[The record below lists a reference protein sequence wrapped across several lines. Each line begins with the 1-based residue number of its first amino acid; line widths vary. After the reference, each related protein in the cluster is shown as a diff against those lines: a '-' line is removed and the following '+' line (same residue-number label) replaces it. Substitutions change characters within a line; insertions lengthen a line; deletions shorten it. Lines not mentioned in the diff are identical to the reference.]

1 MDFNKMVNDSLV
13 KMEKDGEVQ
22 KLIDKHVASTVDTV
36 VKDLFGMWSDFS
48 KELKNTAKE
57 ALQINFKN
65 LDLAS
70 YNHMILQAIK
80 DKLDDEIKNNGV
92 MQIKGQIESLLNNP
106 KREYRLSELIDEL
119 AEEIEG
125 LENLEHEECR
135 EMSLYVDSLFHSHFV
150 HMDSEENAG
159 VHGCKYALH
168 ISESGELYSVRI
180 NGQEYNGESI
190 VNNFGAK
197 EVMNGLHGLT
207 ETLFKIYTSK
217 AKIIID
223 ESNCK
228 LERTNPEY
236 E

>member
-1 MDFNKMVNDSLV
+1 MDFNKMVNDSLA

-22 KLIDKHVASTVDTV
+22 KLIDKHVASTVESV
-36 VKDLFGMWSDFS
+36 VKDLFGAWSDFS
-48 KELKNTAKE
+48 DELKNTAKE
-57 ALQINFKN
+57 ALQINFKD

-70 YNHMILQAIK
+70 YNHMVFQSIK
-80 DKLDDEIKNNGV
+80 DKLDDELKNKGV
-92 MQIKGQIESLLNNP
+92 AQINRQIESLLTNP
-106 KREYRLSELIDEL
+106 KREYKLSELIDEL

-125 LENLEHEECR
+125 LENLEYEEYH
-135 EMSLYVDSLFHSHFV
+135 EMSLHVDKTYSSYFI
-150 HMDSEENAG
+150 HMDAEEDMSEYR
-159 VHGCKYALH
+159 CKYTLH

-180 NGQEYNGESI
+180 NDQDEDM
-190 VNNFGAK
+190 VNNFDTK
-197 EVMNGLHGLT
+197 RVMSGLYGLE

>member
-1 MDFNKMVNDSLV
+1 MDFNKMVNDSLAR
-13 KMEKDGEVQ
+13 MEKDGEVQ

-48 KELKNTAKE
+48 DELKNTAKE
-57 ALQINFKN
+57 ALQINFKD
-65 LDLAS
+65 LELAS

-92 MQIKGQIESLLNNP
+92 MQIKGQIESLLTNP
-106 KREYRLSELIDEL
+106 KREYKLSELIEEL
-119 AEEIEG
+119 AQEIEG
-125 LENLEHEECR
+125 VEALDYEEYR
-135 EMSLYVDSLFHSHFV
+135 EMSLHVEKTYSSYFI
-150 HMDSEENAG
+150 HMDAEEDMSEY
-159 VHGCKYALH
+159 GCKYTLH
-168 ISESGELYSVRI
+168 ISENGELYSVRI
-180 NGQEYNGESI
+180 NDQDEDM
-190 VNNFGAK
+190 VNNFDAK
-197 EVMNGLHGLT
+197 EVMGGLHGLT

>member
-1 MDFNKMVNDSLV
+1 MDFNKMVNDSLA

-36 VKDLFGMWSDFS
+36 VKDLFGTWSDFS
-48 KELKNTAKE
+48 DELKNTAKE
-57 ALQINFKN
+57 ALQINFKD
-65 LDLAS
+65 LELAS

-92 MQIKGQIESLLNNP
+92 MQIKGQIESLLTNP

-125 LENLEHEECR
+125 VEALDYEEYR
-135 EMSLYVDSLFHSHFV
+135 EMSLHVEKTYSSYFI
-150 HMDSEENAG
+150 HMDAEEDMSKYR
-159 VHGCKYALH
+159 CKYTLH

-180 NGQEYNGESI
+180 NDQDEDM
-190 VNNFGAK
+190 VNNFDTK
-197 EVMNGLHGLT
+197 RVMSGLYGLE

>member
-13 KMEKDGEVQ
+13 KMEKEGEVQ

-48 KELKNTAKE
+48 DELKNTAKE
-57 ALQINFKN
+57 ALQINFKD
-65 LDLAS
+65 LELAS

-92 MQIKGQIESLLNNP
+92 MQIKGQIESLLTNP
-106 KREYRLSELIDEL
+106 KHEYRLSELIDEL

-125 LENLEHEECR
+125 VESLDYEEYR
-135 EMSLYVDSLFHSHFV
+135 EMSLHVEKTYSSYFI
-150 HMDSEENAG
+150 HMDAEEDMSKYR
-159 VHGCKYALH
+159 CKYTLH
-168 ISESGELYSVRI
+168 ISESGELYSVGI
-180 NGQEYNGESI
+180 NDQDEDM
-190 VNNFGAK
+190 VNNFDTK
-197 EVMNGLHGLT
+197 RVMSGLYGLE

-236 E
+236 EWEG

>member
-1 MDFNKMVNDSLV
+1 MDFNKMVSDSLAR
-13 KMEKDGEVQ
+13 MEKDGEVQ

-36 VKDLFGMWSDFS
+36 VKDLFGTWSDFS

-57 ALQINFKN
+57 ALQINFKD
-65 LDLAS
+65 LELAS

-92 MQIKGQIESLLNNP
+92 MQIKGQIESLLTNP
-106 KREYRLSELIDEL
+106 KREYKLSELIDEL

-125 LENLEHEECR
+125 VEALDHEEYR
-135 EMSLYVDSLFHSHFV
+135 EMSLHVDNPYHSYFV
-150 HMDSEENAG
+150 HMDSEENMSDYA
-159 VHGCKYALH
+159 CKYALH

-180 NGQEYNGESI
+180 NDREYNGESI

-223 ESNCK
+223 ESDCK
-228 LERTNPEY
+228 LERTNPGY

>member
-1 MDFNKMVNDSLV
+1 MDFNKMVNDSLA

-22 KLIDKHVASTVDTV
+22 KLIDKHVVSTVESV
-36 VKDLFGMWSDFS
+36 VNDLFGPWSDFS

-57 ALQINFKN
+57 ALQINFKD
-65 LDLAS
+65 LDLES

-80 DKLDDEIKNNGV
+80 GKLDDEIKSKGV
-92 MQIKGQIESLLNNP
+92 TQIKGQIETLLNNP
-106 KREYRLSELIDEL
+106 KREYKLSELIDEL
-119 AEEIEG
+119 AQEIEG
-125 LENLEHEECR
+125 LENLEYEECH
-135 EMSLYVDSLFHSHFV
+135 EMSLHVNKTYSSYFI
-150 HMDSEENAG
+150 HMDTEEDMSKYR
-159 VHGCKYALH
+159 CKYTLH
-168 ISESGELYSVRI
+168 ISERGELYSIII
-180 NGQEYNGESI
+180 NDQEDM
-190 VNNFGAK
+190 VNNFDIK
-197 EVMNGLHGLT
+197 RVMSGLHGLE